1 MTGVPSDDLAAPI
14 TTTRLRLMVVPSE
27 TLRAISELGPDD
39 EVIWPGV
46 GPVPRQLAETMPASM
61 RIRQAEADPAI
72 AAWLIRGIVVDD
84 PSSDTRARLIGH
96 IGGHDRPDEHGMVEV
111 GYTVAEADRG
121 RGVAT
126 EAARAWFG
134 WAHRHGGRV
143 ARLSVERSNA
153 PSVAIARR
161 LGLRAGEEIWDED
174 DQVWEV
180 VFEAPLPLVS
190 TPL

>member
-1 MTGVPSDDLAAPI
+1 MPSDDLAAPI
-14 TTTRLRLMVVPSE
+14 TSSRLRLVVVPPE
-27 TLRAISELGPDD
+27 TLLAISELGPHD
-39 EVIWPGV
+39 EVTWPGV
-46 GPVPRQLAETMPASM
+46 GPVARELAETMPASM
-61 RIRQAEADPAI
+61 RIRQAESDPEI

-84 PSSDTRARLIGH
+84 PSSDTGVRLIGH
-96 IGGHDRPDEHGMVEV
+96 IGGHDRPDQHGMVEV
-111 GYTVAEADRG
+111 GYTVAEAERG

-134 WAHRHGGRV
+134 WAHRHGASV
-143 ARLSVERSNA
+143 ARLSIEQRNA
-153 PSVAIARR
+153 ASIAIARR
-161 LGLRAGEEIWDED
+161 LGLHAGEQIWDED